1 MKWNTVVVLVL
12 GVAGMTVKVLGQTPM
27 PDFQPSLA
35 SLEKANPVPEWFK
48 DAKFGIYFHW
58 GVYSVPAFA
67 NEWYPRNMY
76 LAGSRENKH
85 HIEVYGDPAEW
96 PYSKFITGA
105 YDKQGRAKYFVNKK
119 K

>member
-1 MKWNTVVVLVL
+1 MKTGNLIYMKTPKTSFLFLILVL
-12 GVAGMTVKVLGQTPM
+12 TGIIGCTSTHSQNQK
-27 PDFQPSLA
+27 FQPNYE

-76 LAGSRENKH
+76 IKGTAENKH
-85 HIEVYGDPAEW
+85 HLETYGDISAV
-96 PYSKFITGA
+96 A
-105 YDKQGRAKYFVNKK
+105 L
-119 K
+119 